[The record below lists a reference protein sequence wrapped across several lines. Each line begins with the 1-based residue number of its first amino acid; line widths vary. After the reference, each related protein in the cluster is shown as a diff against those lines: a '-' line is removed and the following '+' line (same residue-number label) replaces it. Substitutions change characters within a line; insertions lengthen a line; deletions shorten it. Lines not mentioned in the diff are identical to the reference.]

1 MIAIDT
7 DLLVYAH
14 RADAVQH
21 RRSWRALDRAAASG
35 SWGLSLASVAE
46 FLAVVTH
53 PGTAG
58 GPSPPAQAH
67 AFLNALAAGGAAVWH
82 PGPGFGD
89 RLAQMSI
96 DLGVSGPRIFDLQI
110 GLTAFE
116 AGALE
121 LWTHDA
127 AFVRLP
133 GLRIVDPLR

>member
-7 DLLVYAH
+7 NLLVYAH

-21 RRSWRALDRAAASG
+21 RRAWKALDRAAASG

-58 GPSPPAQAH
+58 GPSPSAQAH